1 MRKPL
6 VRANPEEDSTLTPV
20 GCISR
25 PAVSEEPAAHAALFA
40 STFRHLWPHSSGR
53 GTKAPNAR
61 RLVTAPRTPHCYTAR
76 AEDVELRPSSPDAGA
91 AQRVDRI
98 HMGDGPCAAT
108 CHDHSFRSLPLPTSC
123 GHCWRLSWGCAT
135 ASAIFAFPTLRALH
149 ASGRERAAHALQ
161 RCISVTARNNS
172 AIRPVSPNDA
182 LRCGASFATT
192 APLFLVLANRCS
204 RPPINPPSGTCLV
217 HRCHLNPDPVQSSI
231 RGRSSETLIASLDVR
246 R

>member
-40 STFRHLWPHSSGR
+40 STFRHLWPHSSDR

-98 HMGDGPCAAT
+98 HMGVARARPLVTTTVFA
-108 CHDHSFRSLPLPTSC
+108 HSRCRPHA
-123 GHCWRLSWGCAT
+123 GIAGGC
-135 ASAIFAFPTLRALH
+135 
-149 ASGRERAAHALQ
+149 
-161 RCISVTARNNS
+161 
-172 AIRPVSPNDA
+172 
-182 LRCGASFATT
+182 
-192 APLFLVLANRCS
+192 
-204 RPPINPPSGTCLV
+204 
-217 HRCHLNPDPVQSSI
+217 
-231 RGRSSETLIASLDVR
+231 RGDVR
-246 R
+246 RLLPSLLFRPSARSTPAGENEQHMHCSAASRSQRGIILPFVPCLPTTRSVAGPLLRLLHRSFLSSPTAAPDRQLTRPAAHVWSIAVI